1 LQQLSSIISLRKPIS
16 AATTLI
22 VNLYAKT
29 TAAIATIAAVKAAD
43 TCKLVAAPTVPPPA
57 VEDEELIDVEVA
69 AVQYEETKPVCGQ

>member
-1 LQQLSSIISLRKPIS
+1 LQQLSSIISLRRPIS

-43 TCKLVAAPTVPPPA
+43 TCKLVAALIPPPA